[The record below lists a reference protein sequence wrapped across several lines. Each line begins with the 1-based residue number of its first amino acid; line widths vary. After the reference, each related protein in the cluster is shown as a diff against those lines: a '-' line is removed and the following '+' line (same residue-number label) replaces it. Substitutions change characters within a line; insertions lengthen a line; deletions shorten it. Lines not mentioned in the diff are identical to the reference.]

1 MATIKDVDS
10 VLRIISRNIRM
21 AEHEMDKAMQI
32 NGQLSESIQS
42 LDNLRRN
49 MVFVNEDH
57 VDIVTLTS
65 LILEIERTKKLLEIS
80 KLKIKQPLVVAVAHV
95 TSLYH
100 YHYSHGELGPLVRL
114 GNYIRQIAS
123 ILRYTRDL
131 INDYSELLSMTV
143 LLESEIILNSTIK
156 SSSESYFF
164 QQLKTLNSSWV

>member
-1 MATIKDVDS
+1 MKKCDFHIHTVPTISDS
-10 VLRIISRNIRM
+10 
-21 AEHEMDKAMQI
+21 AFTF
-32 NGQLSESIQS
+32 S
-42 LDNLRRN
+42 LNALKGYVEKMELDAIAITNHN
-49 MVFVNEDH
+49 VFDMSN
-57 VDIVTLTS
+57 
-65 LILEIERTKKLLEIS
+65 
-80 KLKIKQPLVVAVAHV
+80 
-95 TSLYH
+95 
-100 YHYSHGELGPLVRL
+100 LGPLVRL